1 MQFSP
6 ALLLLSLILPAPS
19 FSQLTSGEALSF
31 TVSAPAQSTTTKPPS
46 STLATLTAPRTQS
59 SSSTAASSTAAALT
73 SSASPSAGP
82 GDTPDD
88 LSSHSVVNYYFLLLA
103 LSIIIILA
111 VLWSLHR
118 RKKKNIARSRNSGHN
133 ALARDLEGWMGDR
146 RWGQGG
152 WGSGNG
158 QRREEGLDERG
169 EAPPPYMP
177 EEPRPAHVRSR
188 SRGNHDVQDVDNDR
202 ADGDN
207 PAVGLSIPL
216 HTLSRDERKPPDY
229 EET

>member
-1 MQFSP
+1 
-6 ALLLLSLILPAPS
+6 
-19 FSQLTSGEALSF
+19 
-31 TVSAPAQSTTTKPPS
+31 
-46 STLATLTAPRTQS
+46 
-59 SSSTAASSTAAALT
+59 
-73 SSASPSAGP
+73 
-82 GDTPDD
+82 
-88 LSSHSVVNYYFLLLA
+88 
-103 LSIIIILA
+103 
-111 VLWSLHR
+111 
-118 RKKKNIARSRNSGHN
+118 
-133 ALARDLEGWMGDR
+133 MGDR

-152 WGSGNG
+152 WGSGIG

-229 EET
+229 EHRPRSGTPDELQSVQTLLNGDASKAMVIQDGTSLALSNPLNAWRSS